1 MALFVSLQNRL
12 ASLRKEEGQ
21 AMVEYG
27 IILALI
33 AVVLIATLV
42 LLEDQLT
49 AAFTYIKNQIDGAT
63 PNPSS

>member
-1 MALFVSLQNRL
+1 MMALFVSLQNRL
-12 ASLRKEEGQ
+12 AGLRKEEGQ

-42 LLEDQLT
+42 LLQGQLT
-49 AAFTYIKNQIDGAT
+49 SAFTYIKNQIDTAT
-63 PNPSS
+63 P

>member
-1 MALFVSLQNRL
+1 MMALFVSLQNRL

-33 AVVLIATLV
+33 AVVLIATLL

-49 AAFTYIKNQIDGAT
+49 AAFTYIKNQIDTAT
-63 PNPSS
+63 P

>member
-1 MALFVSLQNRL
+1 MMALFVSLQNRL

-42 LLEDQLT
+42 LLQAQLT
-49 AAFTYIKNQIDGAT
+49 AVFEFITTKIDPT
-63 PNPSS
+63 P

>member
-1 MALFVSLQNRL
+1 MMALFVSLQNRL

-33 AVVLIATLV
+33 AVVLIVTLV
-42 LLEDQLT
+42 ALQGQLT
-49 AAFTYIKNQIDGAT
+49 AVFEFITTKIDPT
-63 PNPSS
+63 P

>member
-1 MALFVSLQNRL
+1 MMALFVSLQNRL

-49 AAFTYIKNQIDGAT
+49 AAFTYIKNQIDTAT
-63 PNPSS
+63 P